1 MKTSPKEVKN
11 KEKPKVAASK
21 KKSLG
26 SPENKPVNGQETS
39 VKVEDIKAEKSDE
52 ETMEEPEETSKF
64 EPSNCLK
71 LQAVGGGQKGFDY
84 NPGKAKYNPLNDAFW
99 KKGEK

>member
-11 KEKPKVAASK
+11 KDKPKAASK

-26 SPENKPVNGQETS
+26 SPENKPVNGQKVS
-39 VKVEDIKAEKSDE
+39 VKKEDTKVEKSDE
-52 ETMEEPEETSKF
+52 ETTEETEESIKI

-84 NPGKAKYNPLNDAFW
+84 NPGKSKYDPIKDAFW